1 MTSKAINNLL
11 QTQTRRCCTAVQILG
26 TFINGRVESWIHMRP
41 LKPEE
46 MCEPNKAACIA
57 RRLASFHAA
66 DIRGIS
72 KKPQVFERILKWYT
86 LILMTAM
93 HPVVSLCLSAHV
105 LLTRQSMPAYG
116 RWLPCTNS

>member
-1 MTSKAINNLL
+1 MAW
-11 QTQTRRCCTAVQILG
+11 QILG
-26 TFINGRVESWIHMRP
+26 TFPNGRVESWIHMRP

-46 MCEPNKAACIA
+46 MCEPDKAACIA

-86 LILMTAM
+86 LILLTVM
-93 HPVVSLCLSAHV
+93 HPLVSLSLPAH
-105 LLTRQSMPAYG
+105 LLLMGQSMPAFG
-116 RWLPCTNS
+116 KWLPYTA